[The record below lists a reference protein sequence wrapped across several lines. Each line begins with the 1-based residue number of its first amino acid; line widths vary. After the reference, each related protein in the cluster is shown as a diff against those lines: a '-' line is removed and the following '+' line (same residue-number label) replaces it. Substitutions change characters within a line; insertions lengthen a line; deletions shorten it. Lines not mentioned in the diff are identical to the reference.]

1 MSRCSTPRPKRD
13 QEKVQEGHLPLF
25 RFLSRYIL
33 GLEGGLVEF
42 IEDRAAGQYF
52 KGDVPLT
59 RIIGV
64 SLGRRPDHYS
74 GKAQNDDY
82 APEDLRC

>member
-1 MSRCSTPRPKRD
+1 MLHPPSKTRSGKGPK
-13 QEKVQEGHLPLF
+13 GHLPLF
-25 RFLSRYIL
+25 RFLSGYIL